1 MNPDHPRIQKEDF
14 GPILEKER
22 RKCNMGEGSELNGEG
37 EEREEGRKKWR
48 RIIQIPQ
55 GDGHCKTPRA
65 SRSNQVHLPPPPLLQ
80 EDGAPRGTQKQPPW
94 ESHICGGDRE
104 APSP

>member
-37 EEREEGRKKWR
+37 GRERGRKEKMEENNSDSPGRWTLR
-48 RIIQIPQ
+48 NPQSLQI
-55 GDGHCKTPRA
+55 
-65 SRSNQVHLPPPPLLQ
+65 
-80 EDGAPRGTQKQPPW
+80 
-94 ESHICGGDRE
+94 
-104 APSP
+104 